1 MCLIFRIQV
10 SSLRSRST
18 IYAYVYCINV
28 SNITLYNLNPSLS
41 FCTTASTILILQ
53 ECPESLNYAEA
64 GTECVHFFIS
74 VPLTIHNGPDE
85 YIVRDIMKSNFLK
98 AINLDGTLYDAIKT
112 RNEETS
118 FVGIGKPGAPLL
130 WS

>member
-1 MCLIFRIQV
+1 MPR
-10 SSLRSRST
+10 
-18 IYAYVYCINV
+18 INV

-41 FCTTASTILILQ
+41 LLYNGFYFLILK
-53 ECPESLNYAEA
+53 ECPESLNYAES

-85 YIVRDIMKSNFLK
+85 YIARDIMKSNFLK

-112 RNEETS
+112 RNDETS